1 MKKIILLLTLPITF
15 LVKAQEKP
23 KLKMEIRS
31 NTRDISIPHVN
42 NEHKLERIEFNKEKR
57 EERRQV
63 KLEKLHTRPHFDKQR
78 EKREMR
84 IQQDQK
90 RELIRERRQTRQ
102 EKLQR

>member
-1 MKKIILLLTLPITF
+1 MKKIMILLSLPITF

-31 NTRDISIPHVN
+31 NTRDISIPLVN

-78 EKREMR
+78 EMR

-102 EKLQR
+102 ERLQR